1 MATVVQLELFVNE
14 QGAVSGVRKFDT
26 AVKGSTGSVA
36 QLDATLSK
44 LNAHLDQ
51 LGQKAPQVK
60 KIGDHALTSLDNVR
74 LLRDDFGIHIPRAME
89 KAIASSK
96 VLSGAIK
103 GLGAG
108 LIAFGAIE
116 IGVHVFTALI
126 EGAQKAWHE
135 HLSLTAALKDYEA
148 EVEKSRQQEFG
159 NSHSIETTTLRI
171 NEATAA
177 VKRYHDEAL
186 KTAHSAP
193 PVTWRSAADV
203 IPGVGTIWEAYH
215 QREMAHDLQGKSVDA
230 QKQVD
235 QLTNKVLPEQ
245 QHKKVLDTIE
255 LEYTATGHLTAEQ
268 RVYNRLLK
276 ESAEHKE
283 NAAYAQNRDSL
294 YFNPVA
300 AAGATSQQKLEDA
313 KSQREAEGELAE
325 QRRADAQELTHLRE
339 QALEAG
345 LRGIA
350 LYKAQEAAA
359 LEELKFKDM
368 DSAAA
373 RNAVHLKFHN
383 EAMKRLQDEGRE
395 IQKIRGEALAAGKTG
410 VARVQQEGQNKTD
423 EIYATAG
430 TRSPGDTL
438 ALVKATQD
446 LTAQQI
452 GELNKSFKDRVDEI
466 VGQSA
471 NRELQG
477 FARIRAEATNQMR
490 ALDSEF
496 AKNGGDPKDLA
507 RGKAAIGE
515 GADRQQADLAR
526 KNAEETEQIEAEA
539 RSKFLSAEKQKT
551 AAIDTEYAQ
560 RLQKLAEQLRQG
572 EILEDDY
579 NRRVAA
585 AATERDAQM
594 VEAATAAREKMAGEF
609 DTLFK
614 GLNHPVKMLQE
625 MGDKVAGNAA
635 AMLVQRM
642 QGKNA
647 GAESSSGSGLMDQV
661 FGGFGGGFHIGKH
674 GNPDKVAETGHGPAA
689 TGKTFAISTA
699 TIHIG
704 SASFGGGGS
713 TGLLASGSSGGG
725 GGFGSGTYGSGD
737 FAGGYSSG
745 GNTLAFPGGGG
756 ASGGG
761 AGASTPG
768 GGGIGGNLSAGMS
781 LFQQGKS
788 IFGAKGTGQQVNQSL
803 DTQTP
808 QISGS
813 FDKNGNFQSGGSTNG
828 GMLGGGGF
836 GANAAGAAGG
846 ALGMFSAVKGDGG
859 LGGALGGA
867 MSGMQLGMALGGPMG
882 ALIGA
887 GAGAIVGAIGFGGR
901 EQARVYD
908 LKTIRPKLTSDQDAY
923 ADGSMDYMS
932 AYSDVQQMIGTS
944 WAATKKMGPAAEKYW
959 GDTIKPELLQAMG
972 KFTAEQRA
980 GRSMYT
986 ASKASYAVGS
996 PYIPADMTAEVH
1008 KGESIF
1014 RADQNEVLTRS
1025 VGGLADLH
1033 SAYKQSMSTGRVQG
1047 WGGTRTVNM
1056 NVNAIDRA
1064 GVANFFDEHKHTMRS
1079 ALNDSLAENSG
1090 GGL

>member
-1 MATVVQLELFVNE
+1 MATAVQLELFVNE

-26 AVKGSTGSVA
+26 AVKGSVGSVA
-36 QLDATLSK
+36 QLDATLNK

-51 LGQKAPQVK
+51 LGQKAPQIK

-193 PVTWRSAADV
+193 PVTWRSAANV
-203 IPGVGTIWEAYH
+203 IPGVGGMWEAYH

-325 QRRADAQELTHLRE
+325 QRRAEGQELTHLRE

-368 DSAAA
+368 DSTAA
-373 RNAVHLKFHN
+373 RQAVHLKFHN
-383 EAMKRLQDEGRE
+383 EEMKRLQDESRE
-395 IQKIRGEALAAGKTG
+395 VQKIRGEAAAAGKTG
-410 VARVQQEGQNKTD
+410 IARVQQEGQNKTD
-423 EIYATAG
+423 ELYATAG
-430 TRSPGDTL
+430 QRSPGATL

-446 LTAQQI
+446 QTAQQI

-490 ALDSEF
+490 ALDAEF
-496 AKNGGDPKDLA
+496 AKNGGSTTDLA
-507 RGKAAIGE
+507 RGHAAIGA

-526 KNAEETEQIEAEA
+526 KNAEETEQIESEA

-551 AAIDTEYAQ
+551 AAIDTEYRQ

-579 NRRVAA
+579 NRRVRAA
-585 AATERDAQM
+585 AEERDAQM

-614 GLNHPVKMLQE
+614 GLNHPLKMLEQ
-625 MGDKVAGNAA
+625 MGDKVASEAA
-635 AMLVQRM
+635 ASLVQRM
-642 QGKNA
+642 QGR
-647 GAESSSGSGLMDQV
+647 GGGGQQPQSGVGLLDQV
-661 FGGFGGGFHIGKH
+661 FSGFGGGFRIGKH
-674 GNPDKVAETGHGPAA
+674 GSTADQAAELGHGPSA

-704 SASFGGGGS
+704 SASFGGGGG
-713 TGLLASGSSGGG
+713 TGLLASGGSGGS

-745 GNTLAFPGGGG
+745 GSTLAFPGAGG

-761 AGASTPG
+761 AGASG
-768 GGGIGGNLSAGMS
+768 GGGVVGNLSSGMS
-781 LFQQGKS
+781 LFQQGKG
-788 IFGAKGTGQQVNQSL
+788 IFSEKNTNGSQPGS
-803 DTQTP
+803 TP
-808 QISGS
+808 
-813 FDKNGNFQSGGSTNG
+813 GNPFSSSGSTNG
-828 GMLGGGGF
+828 GMLGGGGI
-836 GANAAGAAGG
+836 GANAMGAAGG

-887 GAGAIVGAIGFGGR
+887 GAGAIVGAIGIGGR

-996 PYIPADMTAEVH
+996 PYIPDDMTAQVH

-1033 SAYKQSMSTGRVQG
+1033 SAYKQSMSSGRVQG

-1079 ALNDSLAENSG
+1079 ALNNSLAENSG